1 MVETG
6 EGSNTA
12 ITAQLIS
19 IGVTERISVTP
30 SMFTQAGRESSSKKQ
45 CREDGGGKAILH
57 HTVHSFG
64 RDVHLNTFVFGL
76 IYVFCPF
83 KWQFRIRSKSR

>member
-45 CREDGGGKAILH
+45 AERMGEEERYSITQRSLLQSRCSFKYFCVWFYLWFFLSVQIAI
-57 HTVHSFG
+57 
-64 RDVHLNTFVFGL
+64 
-76 IYVFCPF
+76 
-83 KWQFRIRSKSR
+83 